1 MVWLQMP
8 GPAGLIPNH
17 YPIDDGT
24 THRHASA
31 VPGPTGLQ
39 DRPAGKARAIT
50 DEERL
55 LAAVAYGESSAADL
69 FEEMAGIAAVVVR
82 QAAARGQTVLQFL
95 NSAEAKSFTFVLVDG
110 NPRFKLLKAAKATAF
125 VENAGIA
132 TALKAARHALAGK
145 TDYSAGAYFWDGKD
159 LKTNPDH
166 PKRGK
171 GFRFSKPE
179 HDIYGVK
186 DQVLPEQITYWY
198 RKDKNGKTV
207 KGAERGRYT
216 AAYEST
222 AAHGGTVFWR
232 LTAAYIEA
240 TGNKVYR

>member
-1 MVWLQMP
+1 MVWLRMP
-8 GPAGLIPNH
+8 GPAGLIPDN
-17 YPIDDGT
+17 YPIDEGT

-39 DRPAGKARAIT
+39 TGAAVKASPIT
-50 DEERL
+50 EEERL

-82 QAAARGQTVLQFL
+82 QAAARGQTVLNFL

-110 NPRFKLLKAAKATAF
+110 NQRFKLLKAAKADAF
-125 VENAGIA
+125 IEKAGIT
-132 TALKAARHALAGK
+132 TALKAARHALAGN
-145 TDYSAGAYFWDGKD
+145 TDYSGGAYFWDGKD

-179 HDIYGVK
+179 HDIYKVG
-186 DQVLPEQITYWY
+186 DQLLPEQITYWY
-198 RKDKNGKTV
+198 RKDKSGKTV

-222 AAHGGTVFWR
+222 AAYGGTVFWR
-232 LTAAYIEA
+232 LTPAYVEA